1 LLRSLTAANGFV
13 LAESMV
19 DSQKSVFPGLK
30 QVLDD
35 SDVLLALADPQV
47 YNSNSLQNILLTAF
61 REKVPMLAFS
71 PAYVRAGALLALY
84 VTPVQAG
91 VQAAGL
97 VLEVL
102 HDRPLPATAVESSD
116 FDVAVNEHVAR
127 ALNLSLDGKA
137 LRLEL
142 RRLEHLP

>member
-1 LLRSLTAANGFV
+1 
-13 LAESMV
+13 
-19 DSQKSVFPGLK
+19 VFPGLK
-30 QVLDD
+30 QVLDG

-71 PAYVRAGALLALY
+71 PAYVRAGALFALY

-91 VQAAGL
+91 VQAAAL

-102 HDRPLPATAVESSD
+102 HDRSLPATAVESSD
-116 FDVAVNEHVAR
+116 FDVMVNEHVAR
-127 ALNLSLDGKA
+127 ALNLSLDGRA

-142 RRLEHLP
+142 RRLEQLP